1 MSVDKLVDSTQLDAD
16 LTSVADAIRSKGGT
30 DAALAFPAGF
40 VGAIESLFG
49 SETSFFTLA
58 TGTVTPVSD
67 VTYIDIPLRNFGFIV
82 YALVTIDPQE
92 WDVEPYFKNA
102 EYNTHVTTWYGQR
115 FKSYW
120 PCNAQDSNVM
130 GYYQSGNDNGH
141 SYKSNT
147 ATYTGSTNIRV
158 VYASAKFSAGRT
170 YHWVAVGVNGR

>member
-1 MSVDKLVDSTQLDAD
+1 MAQYVVTDTELA
-16 LTSVADAIRSKGGT
+16 SVANAIRAKGGT
-30 DAALAFPAGF
+30 SAQLSFPTDF
-40 VGAIESLFG
+40 VSAIEAI
-49 SETSFFTLA
+49 ETGGGGGDSFFTLA
-58 TGTVTPVSD
+58 TGTVTPVSN

-102 EYNTHVTTWYGQR
+102 EYDTHVTTWYGQR

-120 PCNAQDSNVM
+120 PCNAPDSNVM
-130 GYYQSGNDNGH
+130 GYYQSGNANGH
-141 SYKSNT
+141 SYKSNV

-158 VYASAKFSAGRT
+158 SYASAKFTAGRT